1 MFGIELM
8 RLLGGG
14 TMEIDTYRMR
24 NGNILVLVEHK
35 KEDSYEV
42 TIYNRSDI
50 EERTWQFFDKD
61 DAEKKFEEVKVADKS
76 PIDKSGAKR

>member
-8 RLLGGG
+8 RLLGGS
-14 TMEIDTYRMR
+14 TMELDTYRMR
-24 NGNILVLVEHK
+24 NGNVLVLTHVEFRGL
-35 KEDSYEV
+35 YEV

-50 EERTWQFFDKD
+50 EERTWEFHEKSE
-61 DAEKKFEEVKVADKS
+61 AEKKFEEVKAADKS

>member
-14 TMEIDTYRMR
+14 TMEVDTYRMR
-24 NGNILVLVEHK
+24 NGSTLVLIELK
-35 KEDSYEV
+35 DESYEV

-50 EERTWQFFDKD
+50 EERTWKFFDEYE
-61 DAEKKFEEVKVADKS
+61 AMKKFNEVKAADKS